1 MLCAKNKINLN
12 NRNYCFEIFGYDF
25 MMDEDKN
32 IYLIEINTN
41 PGLEISS
48 DLIGE
53 LVPRMIDD
61 ALLLTVDDLL
71 PTEYNKDYLNE
82 KGKYKSKFHVDGYK
96 DDENMW
102 QFICDMKKNI
112 DKDLFNSFSFNI
124 KNFRKSKKR
133 IKIKKF
139 KTKK

>member
-1 MLCAKNKINLN
+1 
-12 NRNYCFEIFGYDF
+12 

-61 ALLLTVDDLL
+61 ALLLTVDNLF
-71 PTEYNKDYLNE
+71 PTEYSSEWLNE
-82 KGKYKSKFHVDGYK
+82 KGKYKSKYHVNGYS
-96 DDENMW
+96 DEENMW
-102 QFICDMKKNI
+102 NFVCDMKKNI
-112 DKDLFNSFSFNI
+112 DKDILNSFSFNI
-124 KNFRKSKKR
+124 KNFKKSRKR
-133 IKIKKF
+133 IKIKKL
-139 KTKK
+139 KNKK